1 MGRGGFAM
9 TYQTYQL
16 PAPVVASIIEAM
28 PARLKRRAEKLGT
41 EHQGWV
47 VTLEPLS
54 VSIGENTVQFD
65 GAQLTCSCLL
75 SPKCAHCGAV
85 ALVADIAAGSE
96 DSSSPETAENSEKP
110 TAVATTRRS
119 LPPREAINQAVALT
133 TDVLADIVEH
143 GLLGQD
149 PLGYAR
155 LVAALHQARL
165 VPLPRLERVLTSLVT
180 MSSRYRS
187 GSDASRTV
195 RRQAVGAAVGE
206 ALITSYL
213 LERDPTDHDAIG
225 TARRAYAELTPG
237 RDDGVFTP
245 IYAEP
250 VVTGS
255 GFAGAVV
262 TLVDSKGKFFS
273 VGQTPPGT
281 IDDVQR
287 VWEGPVR
294 LGDIHTSLRN
304 FSQHKVTVSGGA
316 ASADGRI
323 GSGKNVRAA
332 LGKEVELE
340 ELLGL
345 AHVQSVTG
353 EISHADLLSVT
364 INDQRY
370 FFSQAARICG
380 VAGLVAKLLDVSGTV
395 TVILREHTIM
405 AVWIAGERY
414 FPGLDARSSV
424 ITVISASGTLGTPD
438 ISPKQI
444 IRAWLERAAIGGRQ
458 AVVHRAMTSDINQ
471 LETVSAPTAAQLL
484 TRLKEDYNPKAVTS
498 LAAYLR

>member
-1 MGRGGFAM
+1 M
-9 TYQTYQL
+9 
-16 PAPVVASIIEAM
+16 
-28 PARLKRRAEKLGT
+28 
-41 EHQGWV
+41 
-47 VTLEPLS
+47 
-54 VSIGENTVQFD
+54 
-65 GAQLTCSCLL
+65 
-75 SPKCAHCGAV
+75 
-85 ALVADIAAGSE
+85 
-96 DSSSPETAENSEKP
+96 
-110 TAVATTRRS
+110 
-119 LPPREAINQAVALT
+119 
-133 TDVLADIVEH
+133 
-143 GLLGQD
+143 
-149 PLGYAR
+149 
-155 LVAALHQARL
+155 
-165 VPLPRLERVLTSLVT
+165 
-180 MSSRYRS
+180 
-187 GSDASRTV
+187 
-195 RRQAVGAAVGE
+195 
-206 ALITSYL
+206 
-213 LERDPTDHDAIG
+213 
-225 TARRAYAELTPG
+225 
-237 RDDGVFTP
+237 
-245 IYAEP
+245 
-250 VVTGS
+250 VTGS

-281 IDDVQR
+281 VDDVQR

-444 IRAWLERAAIGGRQ
+444 IRARCRW
-458 AVVHRAMTSDINQ
+458 
-471 LETVSAPTAAQLL
+471 
-484 TRLKEDYNPKAVTS
+484 
-498 LAAYLR
+498 